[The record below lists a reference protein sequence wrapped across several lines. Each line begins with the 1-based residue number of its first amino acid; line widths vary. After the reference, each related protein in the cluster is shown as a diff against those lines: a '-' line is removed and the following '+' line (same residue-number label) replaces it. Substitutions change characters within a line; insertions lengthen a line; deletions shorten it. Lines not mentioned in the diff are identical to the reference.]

1 MRLMP
6 ALAAIAALAI
16 ALPARAAEIDC
27 ANANTTVEMN
37 FCADKDYKAADT
49 ALNTAYQDTLAKIA
63 KTTGKKPYDAKSWD
77 EALRASQRAWVAFR
91 DAECKGLA
99 PMPWGGGTIT
109 TINVLGCMTSLTQD
123 RIKMLKAHMEQPE
136 GEARVP

>member
-6 ALAAIAALAI
+6 TLAAMAALAM
-16 ALPARAAEIDC
+16 ALPAQATEVDC
-27 ANANTTVEMN
+27 ANANSTVEMN
-37 FCADKDYKAADT
+37 FCAEKDYKAADG
-49 ALNTAYQDTLAKIA
+49 ALNAAYQDALAKIA
-63 KTTGKKPYDAKSWD
+63 KTTGKKPYDPKSWE

-109 TINVLGCMTSLTQD
+109 TINVLGCMTSLTQE
-123 RIKMLKAHMEQPE
+123 RIKMLKAHLEQSD
-136 GEARVP
+136 EARVP